1 MRIDELKNGTSINY
15 PSDYYGNYYGEI
27 KFFQTYNDEYALCGI
42 WFHSLWSAP
51 DINGEKVRERKYG
64 YDFLPDSIFYNRLI
78 TDKKLAELKEFLGDK
93 LGEITFSFPYK
104 KKKQVHIWTRSL
116 SFFPLCDILSVKKE
130 DFKRSSRWY
139 IDEFGIRRDL
149 YSDRAICPS
158 KDYRGYVYFLVK
170 RDTEIVKKEIGRYT
184 TTYAFVEKSI
194 TFNNNIIDFLIN

>member
-1 MRIDELKNGTSINY
+1 MRIDELKNYTKIEY
-15 PSDYYGNYYGEI
+15 PVDAYADI

-42 WFHSLWSAP
+42 WFRSPWSAP
-51 DINGEKVRERKYG
+51 NINGEKVRERKYG

-104 KKKQVHIWTRSL
+104 KKKQSHIWTRSL
-116 SFFPLCDILSVKKE
+116 SFFPLCDALNCKKE
-130 DFKRSSRWY
+130 DFKRYSRWY

-158 KDYRGYVYFLVK
+158 KAYHDYVYFLVK
-170 RDTEIVKKEIGRYT
+170 RDTEIVRKETSRYLT
-184 TTYAFVEKSI
+184 RYAFGEKSI